1 LRYRCVYA
9 IGGAFSKNAEHVS
22 RGAKLRPIGGR
33 NLETT
38 TCQCVSPRANAAAQ
52 TVAPTTDWA
61 CQAMS
66 HANSLPLHAAA
77 TVANRSGSPSAAEP
91 KPDLL
96 QSGTASSE
104 PGRPRIVAIGGG
116 TGLPTV
122 LRGLV
127 QCIRPGSRRE
137 SQVLPSGQLTALVT
151 VTDDGGSSGRLR
163 RELSVLPPGDV
174 RNCLAALANPASP
187 LVRLLQHRFSRGD
200 VLRGHAVG
208 NLMLAGLTDM
218 TGDLAKAIE
227 LASEML
233 SLSARVLPATQEDV
247 CLCAQFNGRRIVRGE
262 TAIVS
267 QGRRIVRLS
276 LERPV
281 RPLPDA
287 IRALVNAD
295 VIVIG
300 PGSLYTS
307 ILPNLL
313 VDGIASTI
321 SGLTATRI
329 LVANLMTEPG
339 ETDGFSLRDHLRVI
353 REHAGFDLFDYV
365 LVNDRPLDRALTGD
379 YAQRGSFPVGCD
391 DQTLGET
398 RARLVRR
405 NLAVEWDGTK
415 IRHEPRDLANAILDL
430 AYKGRPSQTRD

>member
-1 LRYRCVYA
+1 
-9 IGGAFSKNAEHVS
+9 
-22 RGAKLRPIGGR
+22 
-33 NLETT
+33 
-38 TCQCVSPRANAAAQ
+38 
-52 TVAPTTDWA
+52 
-61 CQAMS
+61 
-66 HANSLPLHAAA
+66 
-77 TVANRSGSPSAAEP
+77 
-91 KPDLL
+91 
-96 QSGTASSE
+96 
-104 PGRPRIVAIGGG
+104 
-116 TGLPTV
+116 
-122 LRGLV
+122 
-127 QCIRPGSRRE
+127 
-137 SQVLPSGQLTALVT
+137 
-151 VTDDGGSSGRLR
+151 
-163 RELSVLPPGDV
+163 
-174 RNCLAALANPASP
+174 
-187 LVRLLQHRFSRGD
+187 
-200 VLRGHAVG
+200 
-208 NLMLAGLTDM
+208 MLAGLTDM

-321 SGLTATRI
+321 SGLTAVRI

-339 ETDGFSLRDHLRVI
+339 ETDGFGLQDHLRVI

-365 LVNDRPLDRALTGD
+365 LVNDRPLDRALTVD

-430 AYKGRPSQTRD
+430 AYKSRPSRIS